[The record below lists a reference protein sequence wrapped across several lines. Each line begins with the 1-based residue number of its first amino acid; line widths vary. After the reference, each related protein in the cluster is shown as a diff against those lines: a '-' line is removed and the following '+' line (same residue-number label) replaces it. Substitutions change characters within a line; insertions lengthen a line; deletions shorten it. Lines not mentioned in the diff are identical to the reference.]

1 MTPRPV
7 SRRPLLRR
15 SLVAPAL
22 TLATLVALP
31 GLAAASS
38 ATSASSAGTASLRN
52 EHPAPPRGVALTRAT
67 VRYTVRK
74 GESLGLIAAQFHTTA
89 KALQSANQLRSTT
102 IHPGQVLQVPGV
114 AVPTRV
120 PGKLPIPL
128 RTSPDRLVLVP
139 AFVSAAKE
147 FDVPYDLLMSLAYTE
162 SGWQRSIVSADGA
175 VGVGQLL
182 PMTSKWVARS
192 LLNERG
198 LDPRDGEDN
207 IRLSARFLAYL
218 LEMTDGSQ
226 LKALAAYYQGHV
238 AVLRD
243 GVSAG
248 GRNYATIILTNRSS
262 FRF

>member
-1 MTPRPV
+1 MTPRPMAHR
-7 SRRPLLRR
+7 STLRR
-15 SLVAPAL
+15 SSVATAL
-22 TLATLVALP
+22 TLVALVGLP
-31 GLAAASS
+31 GLAASAASS
-38 ATSASSAGTASLRN
+38 AVTPSLRN
-52 EHPAPPRGVALTRAT
+52 EHPAPPKGVALTRTT

-74 GESLGLIAAQFHTTA
+74 GESLGLIAAQFHSSV
-89 KALQSANQLRSTT
+89 KALQTTNGLRSLT

-114 AVPTRV
+114 AVPTKV
-120 PGKLPIPL
+120 PGKLPTPL
-128 RTSPDRLVLVP
+128 KSSPDRLVLVP

-182 PMTSKWVARS
+182 PMTSKWVERS

-198 LDPRDGEDN
+198 LNPSDGEDN

-218 LEMTDGSQ
+218 LEMTGGSQ

-243 GVSAG
+243 GLSAG